1 MNLDDL
7 VKSQK
12 TVFSVIPAKPV
23 LDSIQEPESRHLKQ
37 LKEIWTPAF
46 AGVTTFYETTHL
58 AFGKNDC
65 LSFKLMRR
73 DENTRGMLSIWR
85 GTETGGVLKLIP

>member
-1 MNLDDL
+1 VNLDDL

-46 AGVTTFYETTHL
+46 AGVTTFYESINIYSSKFDIRFLPVVLL
-58 AFGKNDC
+58 AGEIHSNPGS
-65 LSFKLMRR
+65 LESLA
-73 DENTRGMLSIWR
+73 
-85 GTETGGVLKLIP
+85 P